1 MIVTYRVFQ
10 EENGQY
16 IIREVFHERDG
27 KIITY
32 GRTPVMPKGDSVA
45 DLAQE
50 IEGLKAA
57 LALPVLTLV
66 EVEAEIAAQPPISKR
81 ERKTVSHTELMKKL
95 GFTADDMQTANDSVV
110 INAAD

>member
-16 IIREVFHERDG
+16 IIREVFCERDG
-27 KIITY
+27 RIITY
-32 GRTPVMPKGDSVA
+32 GRTPVTPKGGSLT

-66 EVEAEIAAQPPISKR
+66 EVEAEIAAQPLIPKG
-81 ERKTVSHTELMKKL
+81 ERKIISHTELMKKL
-95 GFTADDMQTANDSVV
+95 GFTADDMQTASDPVV